1 MLSENACD
9 PGVKCEIALSLEAA
23 STEALCGSIHN
34 FATGIRAEGAA
45 SR

>member
-1 MLSENACD
+1 MRTANACD
-9 PGVKCEIALSLEAA
+9 PRAKREIALSLEAA
-23 STEALCGSIHN
+23 STEALRGSIHN